1 MAVEQTEWFEP
12 WLHWNHSQNEEQ
24 AKALALQTGSAF
36 KEIGERVRRKCHFIP
51 SGQGKEPIVVGD
63 INLHWAA

>member
-36 KEIGERVRRKCHFIP
+36 KEIGERVWRKCHFIP